1 MSSVL
6 HRTHVCQWTLRR
18 AGRRS
23 RLPERS
29 SSGMQAGTVRLHK
42 IINRIIICINPH
54 KIAYLYL
61 NLPLRT
67 IYGIFFEP
75 YAGGIY
81 TLQIRSGRSAA
92 PILCQLFKI
101 IVMNNRKLLIFASF
115 LLLAGCTTDPDTDN
129 NAGGGYFRADS
140 VGQDRQHLRRCG
152 GRNASGLFQRPC
164 GRNHR
169 KHRCRNPHCGDTFG
183 SRLRRRRSE
192 PSGDRFVGTSF
203 HLRRPERRADPR
215 RRAA

>member
-115 LLLAGCTTDPDTDN
+115 LLLAGCTTDPDMDN
-129 NAGGGYFRADS
+129 NVGGGTSAQTPYN
-140 VGQDRQHLRRCG
+140 RQNQMRRSSEPD
-152 GRNASGLFQRPC
+152 A
-164 GRNHR
+164 
-169 KHRCRNPHCGDTFG
+169 TFG
-183 SRLRRRRSE
+183 GLK
-192 PSGDRFVGTSF
+192 
-203 HLRRPERRADPR
+203 
-215 RRAA
+215 

>member
-115 LLLAGCTTDPDTDN
+115 LLLAGCTTDPDMDN
-129 NAGGGYFRADS
+129 NVGGGTSAQTPIIGKTKCDGIQNQMRLF
-140 VGQDRQHLRRCG
+140 G
-152 GRNASGLFQRPC
+152 GRVSPKRKATKIS
-164 GRNHR
+164 HTHTK
-169 KHRCRNPHCGDTFG
+169 KHRSNGF
-183 SRLRRRRSE
+183 
-192 PSGDRFVGTSF
+192 
-203 HLRRPERRADPR
+203 
-215 RRAA
+215 

>member
-6 HRTHVCQWTLRR
+6 HRTHVCQWTLHRR

-115 LLLAGCTTDPDTDN
+115 LLLAGCTTDPDMDN
-129 NAGGGYFRADS
+129 NVGGGTSAQTPSIIGKTKCDGIQNQMRLF
-140 VGQDRQHLRRCG
+140 G
-152 GRNASGLFQRPC
+152 GRVSPKRKATKIS
-164 GRNHR
+164 HTHTK
-169 KHRCRNPHCGDTFG
+169 KHRSNGF
-183 SRLRRRRSE
+183 
-192 PSGDRFVGTSF
+192 
-203 HLRRPERRADPR
+203 
-215 RRAA
+215 

>member
-6 HRTHVCQWTLRR
+6 HRTHVCQWTLHRR

-115 LLLAGCTTDPDTDN
+115 LLLAGCTTDPDMDN
-129 NAGGGYFRADS
+129 NVGGGTSAQTPSAIIGKTKCDGIQNQMRLF
-140 VGQDRQHLRRCG
+140 G
-152 GRNASGLFQRPC
+152 GRVSPKRKATKIS
-164 GRNHR
+164 HTHTK
-169 KHRCRNPHCGDTFG
+169 KHRSNGF
-183 SRLRRRRSE
+183 
-192 PSGDRFVGTSF
+192 
-203 HLRRPERRADPR
+203 
-215 RRAA
+215 

>member
-67 IYGIFFEP
+67 IYGIFLNHTP
-75 YAGGIY
+75 AAY
-81 TLQIRSGRSAA
+81 THCKSA
-92 PILCQLFKI
+92 PEDLPLLSFVNYSNHSYEQQKI
-101 IVMNNRKLLIFASF
+101 THFASF
-115 LLLAGCTTDPDTDN
+115 LLLAGCTTDPDMDN
-129 NAGGGYFRADS
+129 NVGGVLPR
-140 VGQDRQHLRRCG
+140 
-152 GRNASGLFQRPC
+152 
-164 GRNHR
+164 
-169 KHRCRNPHCGDTFG
+169 
-183 SRLRRRRSE
+183 RLRRPRSSTPPPMRR
-192 PSGDRFVGTSF
+192 PKRFWSISTTVRSKASKAPLPQPA
-203 HLRRPERRADPR
+203 LRRPVRESPP
-215 RRAA
+215 

>member
-6 HRTHVCQWTLRR
+6 HRTHVCQWTLHRR

-92 PILCQLFKI
+92 PILCHKKKKKKKKKKNFFLFGAF
-101 IVMNNRKLLIFASF
+101 LASGG
-115 LLLAGCTTDPDTDN
+115 LPPVPDLVN
-129 NAGGGYFRADS
+129 FVGGGTSA
-140 VGQDRQHLRRCG
+140 Q
-152 GRNASGLFQRPC
+152 
-164 GRNHR
+164 
-169 KHRCRNPHCGDTFG
+169 T
-183 SRLRRRRSE
+183 
-192 PSGDRFVGTSF
+192 PSAKIVNTSS
-203 HLRRPERRADPR
+203 D
-215 RRAA
+215 AAAETLLV

>member
-6 HRTHVCQWTLRR
+6 HRTHVCQWTLHRR

-115 LLLAGCTTDPDTDN
+115 LLLAGCTTDPDMDN
-129 NAGGGYFRADS
+129 N
-140 VGQDRQHLRRCG
+140 VGPKRFWSISTTVRSK
-152 GRNASGLFQRPC
+152 ASKAPLPQPA
-164 GRNHR
+164 
-169 KHRCRNPHCGDTFG
+169 
-183 SRLRRRRSE
+183 
-192 PSGDRFVGTSF
+192 
-203 HLRRPERRADPR
+203 LRRPVRESPP
-215 RRAA
+215 

>member
-115 LLLAGCTTDPDTDN
+115 LLLAGCTTDPDMDN
-129 NAGGGYFRADS
+129 NVGGGTSAQTPSAKIVNTSADAAAETLLVYFNDRAVESIESTAAATRTAATRSGVAS
-140 VGQDRQHLRRCG
+140 VDDVL
-152 GRNASGLFQRPC
+152 S
-164 GRNHR
+164 
-169 KHRCRNPHCGDTFG
+169 
-183 SRLRRRRSE
+183 
-192 PSGDRFVGTSF
+192 SGDRFVGTSF
-203 HLRRPERRADPR
+203 HLRRPERRTDPR

>member
-6 HRTHVCQWTLRR
+6 HRTHVCQWTLHRR

-23 RLPERS
+23 HLPERS

-129 NAGGGYFRADS
+129 NAGGVLPR
-140 VGQDRQHLRRCG
+140 
-152 GRNASGLFQRPC
+152 
-164 GRNHR
+164 
-169 KHRCRNPHCGDTFG
+169 
-183 SRLRRRRSE
+183 RLRRPRSSTPPPMRR
-192 PSGDRFVGTSF
+192 PKRFWSISTTVRAKASKAPLPQPA
-203 HLRRPERRADPR
+203 LRRHVRESPP
-215 RRAA
+215 